1 MDNAIER
8 AYGEIGNHLTKRTRA
23 IQAAEKKVASAS
35 ISRSSTSASASKLLA
50 RRKEAEKKAK
60 TLKDAYSSYESVE
73 KAAKAF
79 RKGKF
84 ALDTET
90 SGLLDVLEARPVTF
104 GLGGYTEKGKAV
116 KQSYFLDYGSK
127 EKTLKNLVDAMNV
140 PDKNTGG
147 LFKSAQ
153 ELRSQFG
160 VSKEG
165 ALT

>member
-1 MDNAIER
+1 M
-8 AYGEIGNHLTKRTRA
+8 
-23 IQAAEKKVASAS
+23 
-35 ISRSSTSASASKLLA
+35 
-50 RRKEAEKKAK
+50 
-60 TLKDAYSSYESVE
+60 
-73 KAAKAF
+73 
-79 RKGKF
+79 
-84 ALDTET
+84 DTET

-104 GLGGYTEKGKAV
+104 GLGGYTEKGKVV